1 MGMLLL
7 MDVVDDVVPLNVQ
20 EALELFDFTVTV
32 EPDEIVLAPPV
43 ELDESVT
50 ELALLFL
57 NLTV

>member
-1 MGMLLL
+1 MLLL

>member
-7 MDVVDDVVPLNVQ
+7 IDVVDDVVPLNVQ

-57 NLTV
+57 NVTV

>member
-1 MGMLLL
+1 MLLL

-32 EPDEIVLAPPV
+32 EPGEIVLAPPV
-43 ELDESVT
+43 EPDESVT

-57 NLTV
+57 NVTV